1 MLQVLVHLW
10 IFGDYVISGIEM
22 KSGSE
27 VNGEAIMRELI
38 DNEEY
43 EWYDW
48 LIRFFS
54 PSSFIGDGDNYWFVG
69 KWYWRVMINDWIW
82 IGHSITHTRNT
93 DR

>member
-1 MLQVLVHLW
+1 MSNINVTSSSHLW

-43 EWYDW
+43 EW
-48 LIRFFS
+48 
-54 PSSFIGDGDNYWFVG
+54 
-69 KWYWRVMINDWIW
+69 
-82 IGHSITHTRNT
+82 
-93 DR
+93 